1 MYGFEH
7 RDYLNTP
14 LTSAE
19 EEFHDDGM
27 GIRQKTTLDPLKSHR
42 GGFAG
47 LFETLLRRFKN
58 LLHIVMIVPLYIFG
72 CVVIGLAVAPG
83 AAMVAWT
90 VIETRRFDFS
100 FIGVERGDVA
110 WWAIQGWAGGAAVV
124 GAIFLTGICLVF
136 VLPAANFVLL
146 WGGRLKPWRG
156 PYYSLEAI
164 RWYIHNGI
172 TYVLRYSL
180 LEIFTPTPIGV
191 LFYKLMGMKIGKGTV
206 INTTAISD
214 PSLIRI
220 GEKVTIGG
228 SVTIVAH
235 YGQAGFLVLSPVEI
249 GTGATIGLRASI
261 MGGVKIGSN
270 ARIMPHSVVLPKTV
284 IPEGEVWG
292 GVPAVRMET

>member
-1 MYGFEH
+1 VS
-7 RDYLNTP
+7 RSDCPIYLNTP
-14 LTSAE
+14 LTGAE
-19 EEFHDDGM
+19 EEFHDVYM
-27 GIRQKTTLDPLKSHR
+27 ANRQKTTLDPLNSHR
-42 GGFAG
+42 GGLAG
-47 LFETLLRRFKN
+47 AFETLLRRFKN
-58 LLHIVMIVPLYIFG
+58 LLHIMMILPLYLFG
-72 CVVIGLAVAPG
+72 CIFIGLAVAPG

-100 FIGVERGDVA
+100 HLGIERGGIS
-110 WWAIQGWAGGAAVV
+110 WWALQGWAGGASVV

-136 VLPAANFVLL
+136 VLPAANFLL
-146 WGGRLKPWRG
+146 LAGGRLKPWRG

-172 TYVLRYSL
+172 TYVFRYSL
-180 LEIFTPTPIGV
+180 LEIFTPTPIGI
-191 LFYKLMGMKIGKGTV
+191 LFYKLMGMRIGKGTV

-220 GEKVTIGG
+220 GEKATIGG

-249 GTGATIGLRASI
+249 GSGATIGLRASI
-261 MGGVKIGSN
+261 MGGVKIGQN

-284 IPEGEVWG
+284 IADGEVWG
-292 GVPAVRMET
+292 GVPAVRLNS